1 MNSTCNYL
9 LYCESFLL
17 HLYSS
22 RSVSAAASAGIAIG
36 FEAEIADAIT
46 RNFARDEVAV
56 SGLAMFVAKGR
67 KAPGAVVAKAM
78 WKFISLVTAI
88 AAIVVIVQ

>member
-1 MNSTCNYL
+1 MNSIIYFFVRP
-9 LYCESFLL
+9 FLL

-22 RSVSAAASAGIAIG
+22 RSVSTATSAGIAIG
-36 FEAEIADAIT
+36 FQAEIADAIT

-67 KAPGAVVAKAM
+67 KAPGAVVAIAM

>member
-1 MNSTCNYL
+1 MRHFYST
-9 LYCESFLL
+9 
-17 HLYSS
+17 YSS
-22 RSVSAAASAGIAIG
+22 QSVLAAASAGIAIG
-36 FEAEIADAIT
+36 FQAEIADAIT

-67 KAPGAVVAKAM
+67 KAPGTMMAETM

-88 AAIVVIVQ
+88 APIVVIVQ